1 MPFLCLKETERE
13 PERKEK
19 KVQKACLLN
28 CYLMLA
34 EIISAWLGL
43 LLPGQCR
50 SPCTAQPRVELLGLR
65 KRGQGRDKG
74 WLLVGVGFQLAQAK
88 NHLLGIARLPP
99 NSLGELSKG
108 WGELQ
113 GMG

>member
-13 PERKEK
+13 PESKEK
-19 KVQKACLLN
+19 SCLPFELLSDAGRDN
-28 CYLMLA
+28 LR
-34 EIISAWLGL
+34 WLGL

-50 SPCTAQPRVELLGLR
+50 SPRRAQPRVELLGLR

-88 NHLLGIARLPP
+88 NHLLAIARLPP
-99 NSLGELSKG
+99 NSLGEFSKG